1 MPQLIDKPQLQATAQ
16 VTKSYILDQDT
27 ANVNTIINAL
37 QQSGGGGTKQEGI
50 ITTTGDCYDNDF
62 TVTYN
67 GDAPCIYCC
76 TCTAA
81 GYVTYSSIHSGDSYH
96 SPDLTTNWFW
106 TEATDNFTAAV
117 KRVWVEE

>member
-1 MPQLIDKPQLQATAQ
+1 MPNLIDKPQLQATAQ
-16 VTKSYILDQDT
+16 VAKSYILDQDT

-37 QQSGGGGTKQEGI
+37 QQSGGGGKQEGV
-50 ITTTGDCYDNDF
+50 ITATGDMYDNDF

-67 GDAPCIYCC
+67 GDAPCIHYCRNN
-76 TCTAA
+76 
-81 GYVTYSSIHSGDSYH
+81 GGDVTYSSIHSGDSYH

-117 KRVWVEE
+117 LRRWVEE